1 MLAPTPSQTPAN
13 PATPVEKPKTASEAI
28 AQGYKQ
34 EIKPVNPA
42 QNAPLT
48 TEIGREAKLG
58 QLPTVQQ
65 AQNQAEQDRINTSNL
80 KSQSGQQLWSN
91 LESISGANS
100 SLLNDRN
107 AFNKAF
113 GYDGKD
119 VSEKALVDAFWKS
132 KRLDANSIYNSLATG
147 TTIPNESKN
156 TPAFSD
162 ALIRHQDTTRFENL
176 NPYQLSKVINTEL
189 IP

>member
-1 MLAPTPSQTPAN
+1 MLAPTPAQTPAN
-13 PATPVEKPKTASEAI
+13 PATPVEKPKTAKEAI
-28 AQGYKQ
+28 TQGFKQ
-34 EIKPVNPA
+34 EIKPVDVTK
-42 QNAPLT
+42 NAPLT

-91 LESISGANS
+91 LETISGANS

-132 KRLDANSIYNSLATG
+132 KRLDANSIYGAISTG
-147 TTIPNESKN
+147 ATIPNESKN
-156 TPAFSD
+156 TPAFHD

-176 NPYQLSKVINTEL
+176 NPYLLSKVI
-189 IP
+189 